1 MEGVSYLHLLAG
13 QEPPVMQTDRGFL
26 VILLIEQ
33 VAEDEWRSRVGD
45 WLVRTECLYLVAW
58 GHDCEQWHDGVDFA
72 ALAAFDFGEIPDD
85 AFVMTTWH
93 ADELLSEALWFAA
106 HAASHPTVSLD
117 QTVLIHISP
126 TERSA
131 ELIDAFE
138 RAKTEQV

>member
-1 MEGVSYLHLLAG
+1 
-13 QEPPVMQTDRGFL
+13 
-26 VILLIEQ
+26 
-33 VAEDEWRSRVGD
+33 
-45 WLVRTECLYLVAW
+45 
-58 GHDCEQWHDGVDFA
+58 
-72 ALAAFDFGEIPDD
+72 
-85 AFVMTTWH
+85 MTTWH